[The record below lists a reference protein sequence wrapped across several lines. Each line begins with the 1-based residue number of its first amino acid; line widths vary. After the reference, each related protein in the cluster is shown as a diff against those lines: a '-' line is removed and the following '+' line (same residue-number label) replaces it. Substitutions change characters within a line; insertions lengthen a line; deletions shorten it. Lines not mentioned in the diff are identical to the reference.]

1 MLEFVAINEL
11 FSRETESEKSY
22 SLSEKESEF
31 TKRKNVAAVKPKE
44 KVPKL
49 KKRESFK
56 ERLKASLARGNTP
69 DIESGKIW
77 NYPAFV

>member
-1 MLEFVAINEL
+1 MSSNEL
-11 FSRETESEKSY
+11 FFRETESEKSY

-31 TKRKNVAAVKPKE
+31 AKKKNKAVVKPKE

-77 NYPAFV
+77 NFPAFV